1 MKRINMTQARK
12 MYNEGTSIYL
22 LPSKA
27 VPGSIWILPVKISR
41 DESNPHDFDGEVN
54 AYRYYNCT
62 AETGKRVHFYIEP

>member
-12 MYNEGTSIYL
+12 LYNEGTNIYL

-27 VPGSIWILPVKISR
+27 VPGSIWILPVRISR

-54 AYRYYNCT
+54 AYRYFNCT
-62 AETGKRVHFYIEP
+62 AETGKRIHFYIES

>member
-27 VPGSIWILPVKISR
+27 VPGSIWIFPVKISH
-41 DESNPHDFDGEVN
+41 DIQAQCDFDTKVN

-62 AETGKRVHFYIEP
+62 AETGKRVHFYVET

>member
-27 VPGSIWILPVKISR
+27 VLGSIWIFPIKISQ
-41 DESNPHDFDGEVN
+41 DIQDQCDFDTKVN

-62 AETGKRVHFYIEP
+62 AETDKRVHFYIES

>member
-27 VPGSIWILPVKISR
+27 IPGSIWIFPVKISH
-41 DESNPHDFDGEVN
+41 DVQAQCDFDTKVN
-54 AYRYYNCT
+54 AYHYYNCT
-62 AETGKRVHFYIEP
+62 AETGKRVHFYVET

>member
-27 VPGSIWILPVKISR
+27 VPGSVWISPVKISR
-41 DESNPHDFDGEVN
+41 DVQAQGDFDTKVN
-54 AYRYYNCT
+54 AYSYYNCT
-62 AETGKRVHFYIEP
+62 AETGKRVHFYIET